1 MLTDPRTAFRQTY
14 SPRPLIRLP
23 RWAWS
28 VWHWL

>member
-1 MLTDPRTAFRQTY
+1 MLADPRHIYRQTY
-14 SPRPLIRLP
+14 SPRPLMRLP